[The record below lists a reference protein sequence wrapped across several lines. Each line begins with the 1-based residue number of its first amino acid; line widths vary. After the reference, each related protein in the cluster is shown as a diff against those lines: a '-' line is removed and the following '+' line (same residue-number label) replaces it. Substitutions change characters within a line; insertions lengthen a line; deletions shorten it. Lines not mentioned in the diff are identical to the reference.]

1 MENEECGEAFVVG
14 VRKGRVREFGSEI
27 AREGEGKRGKLSA
40 VYSRVSKTKSADCGK
55 RGVRCSLRGRR
66 STGNG

>member
-40 VYSRVSKTKSADCGK
+40 VYSRV
-55 RGVRCSLRGRR
+55 
-66 STGNG
+66 